1 MKKKAYKKELLQ
13 LQIEL
18 VKAQKQIIDQGCK
31 LLVIVEGRDAA
42 GKDSTIKRVVQHLSP
57 RETRIVALGK
67 PSDREQSTWYFQR
80 YVPHLPAAGEFV
92 LFNRSWYNRA
102 GVERVMG
109 FCDDDQYREFMDTVV
124 EFESMLV
131 RSGIRLFKF
140 YLDIDKHVQEQ
151 RLAERRSDPLKQ
163 WKRSPI
169 DDRAQA
175 LWDEYS
181 DARNT
186 MLSCTDHPAAPWTI
200 VRANNQRKARL
211 ELIKHLLLELP
222 YPDRRSALLQ
232 PDPDVLFH
240 FAATLIDSGRIAA

>member
-1 MKKKAYKKELLQ
+1 MKKSTYKQALLQ

-18 VKAQKQIIDQGCK
+18 VKAQKQIIDQGHK
-31 LLVIVEGRDAA
+31 LLVILEGRDAA

-57 RETRIVALGK
+57 RETKVVALGK

-109 FCDDDQYREFMDTVV
+109 FCNDNQYSEFMDTVV
-124 EFESMLV
+124 EFESMLI
-131 RSGIRLFKF
+131 RSGVHLFKF

-169 DDRAQA
+169 DDQAQA

-186 MLSCTDHPAAPWTI
+186 MLTRTDHPAAPWTI
-200 VRANNQRKARL
+200 VRANNKRKARL
-211 ELIKHLLLELP
+211 ELIKHLLHELP
-222 YPDRRSALLQ
+222 YADRRRALLK

-240 FAATLIDSGRIAA
+240 FGTTLIDSGRIAP